1 MAAKGLRAMSLLT
14 TDRKPRKATT
24 VKVHYRVVKGNTGVY
39 DKIIK
44 WYSRSPYTHAEFC
57 WPLDNPSPPQY
68 LGAQPKG
75 GVQIRPFNYLGKQPF
90 DTFAV
95 EVTPRQK
102 AQLHA
107 LLISQI
113 DKPYDFRAILG
124 MVLPFLDHGR
134 HNSAFFCS
142 EHVFYGLSKVGA
154 HLLRV
159 PMRQA
164 DRIVPRDLAIS
175 TVAQMVT

>member
-1 MAAKGLRAMSLLT
+1 M
-14 TDRKPRKATT
+14 
-24 VKVHYRVVKGNTGVY
+24 KVYYRVVRGRTGFY
-39 DKIIK
+39 DAVIRL
-44 WYSRSPYTHAEFC
+44 YSRSPYTHAEFC

-90 DTFAV
+90 DTFSV

-113 DKPYDFRAILG
+113 DKPYDFHAIAG
-124 MVLPFLDHGR
+124 MVIPALDHGR
-134 HNSAFFCS
+134 RSVAFFCS
-142 EHVFYGLSKVGA
+142 EQVFYGFSKVGV

-159 PMRQA
+159 PARQS
-164 DRIVPRDLAIS
+164 DRITPRDLGVS
-175 TVAQMVT
+175 TVAELVPAK